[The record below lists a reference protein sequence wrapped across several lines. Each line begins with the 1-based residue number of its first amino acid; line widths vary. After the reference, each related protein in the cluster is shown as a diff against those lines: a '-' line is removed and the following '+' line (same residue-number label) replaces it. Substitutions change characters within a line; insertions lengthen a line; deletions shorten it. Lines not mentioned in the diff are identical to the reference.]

1 MDRVGVMW
9 VMKGEVEIGGG
20 GGVILIGREWRSDAS

>member
-1 MDRVGVMW
+1 

-20 GGVILIGREWRSDAS
+20 GGVILIGREWRSDVIEAL